1 MTAPGQLIRLAVYV
15 DRTGKQPPAPETLR
29 LESTDAVKT
38 AKFFAALGF
47 TVEKQTLPDG
57 RQFVLG
63 RATNVQLA
71 IVPSHTPTP
80 IEDFSMTLIVE
91 DAGAAAARAETF
103 GGMVLSPLKEIPGG
117 KKCVVASF
125 EGHRV
130 VVAELA
136 AAPKPMAAAPAS
148 PTSANPVPTNAA
160 PTMSAPPPPQPAV
173 AAKPIETATPV
184 EPAKP
189 VEVAKPVAASPPVE
203 DDPLAEFDVAPPGAP
218 IYNPIAGSS
227 PVPPKP
233 AASTTAPASLP
244 ARSKIPSGAL
254 VPAPAEYYEP
264 VGDGTPVVISLAAEE
279 LLRRVRIACMVA
291 AGGILLPMFV
301 GFVLYSTTTM
311 TSQNSQWLNLVYML
325 LPIIPT
331 LTGVIAKFLCFGKQA
346 EITDERSLKTSLIL
360 DGSGFAIALLAYLV
374 EDDVFVVPLL
384 VVCVACASASPF
396 YFIKYLR
403 RIAEGIGERV
413 LIESSQR
420 SELAM
425 YYGSWGMTITA
436 AIVALAYFSMNQL
449 RGKTIILVLV
459 ELLIALV
466 AFVLYAAML
475 AAFATNKKLASAVGS
490 ADVDATGAPQANGA
504 GQPIG
509 SSQPAGLSQP
519 TGVLQPTSSTG
530 STDVVSE
537 AVRRLRLTTGITAG
551 TWGLWILIVVFAA
564 VTGST
569 SPLVGLLAAAVLTV
583 AKVPCLHKTEPLAH
597 SSLAVT
603 AFAIDCVGLLCAV
616 CQLIAL
622 NSKLGAS
629 ALALSFAAGLCSL
642 ISTLVF
648 IRFLLKPAEMLR
660 MTNVA
665 MFLKV
670 SQALFYVFLGLIV
683 LTVLS
688 LFAFGPRGLVVGLIA
703 TGLTLLLAL
712 LSNLIAT
719 VEMAI
724 NAKSPFATN
733 SSR

>member
-136 AAPKPMAAAPAS
+136 AAPKPMAAVPSNPTASNPTPA
-148 PTSANPVPTNAA
+148 AAA
-160 PTMSAPPPPQPAV
+160 PTMSAPPQPQPAV
-173 AAKPIETATPV
+173 AAE
-184 EPAKP
+184 P

-203 DDPLAEFDVAPPGAP
+203 DDPLAEFDVVPPGAP
-218 IYNPIAGSS
+218 FSS
-227 PVPPKP
+227 PLAGPSPAPPKP
-233 AASTTAPASLP
+233 AASTIPTAPVP

-279 LLRRVRIACMVA
+279 LLRRVRVACMVA

-325 LPIIPT
+325 LPVIPT

-346 EITDERSLKTSLIL
+346 EIADERSLKTSLIL
-360 DGSGFAIALLAYLV
+360 DGSGVAIAVLAYLAD
-374 EDDVFVVPLL
+374 DDVFVVPLL

-403 RIAEGIGERV
+403 RIAKGIGERV

-436 AIVALAYFSMNQL
+436 AVVALAYFSMNQL

-490 ADVDATGAPQANGA
+490 ADVDATGARQANGA

-519 TGVLQPTSSTG
+519 TDVLQPTSSTG

-683 LTVLS
+683 LTVVA
-688 LFAFGPRGLVVGLIA
+688 LFAFGPRGLIVGTIA
-703 TGLTLLLAL
+703 TGLALLLAL